1 MITKAQRAQRFHKDY
16 TIPNHTDYSREDPKQ
31 LVTASSTI
39 MIVVHF
45 AKVAPY
51 AHE

>member
-1 MITKAQRAQRFHKDY
+1 MGSQSFHKDY
-16 TIPNHTDYSREDPKQ
+16 TIPNHTNYSREDPKP

-45 AKVAPY
+45 AKVAPCTN
-51 AHE
+51 E

>member
-1 MITKAQRAQRFHKDY
+1 MITKAQRDHKDY
-16 TIPNHTDYSREDPKQ
+16 TIPNHTNYSREDPKP

-45 AKVAPY
+45 AKVALCT
-51 AHE
+51 HE